1 MDLSKGK
8 GPFCNDG
15 EANDVFFFFLAHKRQ
30 RIKLYGVRMFSFVC
44 FVGGRQKGSTLKPSW

>member
-1 MDLSKGK
+1 MW
-8 GPFCNDG
+8 
-15 EANDVFFFFLAHKRQ
+15 VFLAHKRQ